1 MSRRALTLLL
11 AGLLTLLLGA
21 VGAWLPVPYVVLS
34 PGPTE
39 NTLGE
44 VQGRPVIRI
53 EGHETYPTSGGLN
66 LVTVAYQGGPG
77 GGINLLT
84 ALRGW
89 VDPTTAVV
97 PQETIFPA
105 NDSVQEVEERNS
117 REMTNSQQLATAAA
131 LRELN
136 IPVRTVI
143 AVQGTQKGS
152 PAHGRLQVGDEIV
165 SVDGRTVSTT
175 DEIAAAVQRHQ
186 PGERVR
192 FVVERKGKRV
202 TVDLETVAAGN
213 GRVQVGVLMAPQFKF
228 PFTVDITVG
237 DVGGPSAGLMFAL
250 GIYDKLTP
258 GSLTGGLTIAGTG
271 TIDEHGRVGPIGGI
285 QQKMVGARR
294 SGATIFL
301 TPAENCAEAVKAVPN
316 GLRLV
321 KVETL
326 RGALDALEA
335 LTSGDRRAAD
345 RVPACSSASA
355 AD

>member
-1 MSRRALTLLL
+1 MSRRALTLMV

-44 VQGRPVIRI
+44 VQGKPVISI
-53 EGHETYPTSGGLN
+53 EGRQTYPTSGGLN

-77 GGINLLT
+77 GGVDLLT

-105 NDSVQEVEERNS
+105 DDSVEEVEERNT
-117 REMTNSQQLATAAA
+117 REMNSSQQLATAAA
-131 LRELN
+131 LNELK

-143 AVQGTQKGS
+143 AVYDTQEGS
-152 PAHGRLQVGDEIV
+152 PAHGKLLPGDEILT
-165 SVDGRTVSTT
+165 VDGQAVSTT
-175 DEIAAAVQRHQ
+175 DEIAAAVQRHE
-186 PGERVR
+186 PGQQVR
-192 FVVERKGKRV
+192 FEVERNGKRM
-202 TVDLETVAAGN
+202 TVDLGVIPAGN
-213 GRVQVGVLMAPQFKF
+213 GKVQVGVVMGPRFKF
-228 PFTVDITVG
+228 PFKVEITVG
-237 DVGGPSAGLMFAL
+237 DVGGPSAGLMFSL

-258 GSLTGGLTIAGTG
+258 GSLTGGKTIAGTG
-271 TIDEHGRVGPIGGI
+271 TIDEHGRVGAIGGI
-285 QQKMVGARR
+285 QQKMVGARN

-326 RGALDALEA
+326 RGALDAIEA
-335 LTSGDRRAAD
+335 LNSGDKEAEE
-345 RVPACSSASA
+345 RVPTCSSVSN
-355 AD
+355 

>member
-1 MSRRALTLLL
+1 MSRRALTLIV
-11 AGLLTLLLGA
+11 AGLLTLLFGA

-44 VQGRPVIRI
+44 VQGKPVISI
-53 EGHETYPTSGGLN
+53 EGRQTYPTSGGLR

-77 GGINLLT
+77 GGIDLLT

-97 PQETIFPA
+97 PQETIFPT
-105 NDSVQEVEERNS
+105 NDSVQEVEERNT
-117 REMTNSQQLATAAA
+117 REMNSSQQLATAAA
-131 LRELN
+131 LNELK

-143 AVQGTQKGS
+143 AVHGTQEGS
-152 PAHGRLQVGDEIV
+152 PAHGRLLPGDEIL
-165 SVDGRTVSTT
+165 SVDGRAVSTT
-175 DEIAAAVQRHQ
+175 DEIAAAVQRHE
-186 PGERVR
+186 PGEQVR
-192 FVVERKGKRV
+192 FVVERDGKRV
-202 TVDLETVAAGN
+202 PVNLNVIPAGD
-213 GRVQVGVLMAPQFKF
+213 GRVQVGVVMGPRFKF
-228 PFTVDITVG
+228 PFKVDITVG
-237 DVGGPSAGLMFAL
+237 DVGGPSAGLMFSL

-258 GSLTGGLTIAGTG
+258 GELTGGKQIAGTG

-301 TPAENCAEAVKAVPN
+301 TPAANCPEAVKAVPT

-326 RGALDALEA
+326 RGALDAIEA
-335 LTSGDRRAAD
+335 LNSGSTEAEK
-345 RVPACSSASA
+345 RVPTCSSVSS
-355 AD
+355 D